1 MFNLTSMFQVTA
13 KYYKSGRQ
21 FKRSHKSPKLE
32 MSYTRKHLLN
42 LRFYVLKSEDIRK
55 KNGNPGNLTNCI
67 LEMNVGIDDGI
78 GKFEA

>member
-1 MFNLTSMFQVTA
+1 
-13 KYYKSGRQ
+13 
-21 FKRSHKSPKLE
+21 